1 MKFGPVFAFTL
12 FFALSAVILWGAW
25 QTTEWLS
32 RTCPTPLPTSIEVEN
47 FQPRS
52 AEDGR
57 KSADDSEHY
66 ASRKKAAANKFMP
79 LVREVKTE
87 EQKSETSEASP
98 DTQREPS
105 DWWAKFKC
113 EVKATDVALA
123 TFTAMLVL
131 VGSFQAYYLFGT
143 VRATS
148 VAANAALRQA
158 NAMVA
163 LESPLPSVIEM
174 KLVGYA
180 NDTDTVGN
188 IDPVPNGMPPNFC
201 RPLVLLRNLGRTHM
215 HLQAFCCDWLVSRNL
230 PGEPPYQ
237 RIIPLNGALPGN
249 SPPLWFVDL
258 TNVIRLV
265 DEERRAIQSG
275 EMYLWVFGFIS
286 HLNFMRERSVIGY
299 MARWDTSR
307 GFVREPNQRYEYQT

>member
-87 EQKSETSEASP
+87 EQKSETGEASP

-131 VGSFQAYYLFGT
+131 VGSFRRTICLVLSAPL
-143 VRATS
+143 
-148 VAANAALRQA
+148 ALLP
-158 NAMVA
+158 M
-163 LESPLPSVIEM
+163 PLCAKRMRWSLWNRP
-174 KLVGYA
+174 
-180 NDTDTVGN
+180 
-188 IDPVPNGMPPNFC
+188 C
-201 RPLVLLRNLGRTHM
+201 RP
-215 HLQAFCCDWLVSRNL
+215 
-230 PGEPPYQ
+230 
-237 RIIPLNGALPGN
+237 
-249 SPPLWFVDL
+249 
-258 TNVIRLV
+258 
-265 DEERRAIQSG
+265 
-275 EMYLWVFGFIS
+275 
-286 HLNFMRERSVIGY
+286 
-299 MARWDTSR
+299 
-307 GFVREPNQRYEYQT
+307 